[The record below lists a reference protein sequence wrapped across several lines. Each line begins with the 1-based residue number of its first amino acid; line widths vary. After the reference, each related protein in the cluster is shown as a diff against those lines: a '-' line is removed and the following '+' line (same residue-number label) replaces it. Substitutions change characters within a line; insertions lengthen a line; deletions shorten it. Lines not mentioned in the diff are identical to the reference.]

1 MEDFKMFK
9 RSDYTGF
16 TVKIFKTWIEFVFLK
31 GFPITIALNFG
42 KQTGKTYRILDLN
55 HLFIR

>member
-1 MEDFKMFK
+1 MFK

-42 KQTGKTYRILDLN
+42 NQTGKTYRILDIN
-55 HLFIR
+55 HLFIN